1 MNKEMLYR
9 IARLSGNDP
18 NNFASQAAIVNFIY
32 AIGADESM
40 SLESLVTLT
49 KATLVKAAAIL
60 SVEPDNAEALFLCLF
75 CCGYNATASLLNLLQ
90 DNLDYDFVQNVPDCP
105 LLFDIINE

>member
-1 MNKEMLYR
+1 MNKQMLYR
-9 IARLSGNDP
+9 IASLSGNDA
-18 NNFASQAAIVNFIY
+18 NSFASQAAIVNFIY
-32 AIGADESM
+32 AIGADEST

-49 KATLVKAAAIL
+49 KAALVRAATVL

-75 CCGYNATASLLNLLQ
+75 CCGYNTTASLLNLLH

-105 LLFDIINE
+105 LLFDVVNE